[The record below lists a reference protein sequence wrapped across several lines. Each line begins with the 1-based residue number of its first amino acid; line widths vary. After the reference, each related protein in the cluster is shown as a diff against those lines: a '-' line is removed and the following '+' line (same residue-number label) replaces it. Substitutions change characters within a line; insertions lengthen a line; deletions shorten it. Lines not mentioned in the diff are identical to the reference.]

1 MATLVIRL
9 LAAMSVAEIIAG
21 VARGI
26 VLGVACGI
34 LGLAGNA
41 WELSAVVAVIYALCL
56 LVCGWRQWRGGA

>member
-21 VARGI
+21 VTRGI

-34 LGLAGNA
+34 LGLAGTA
-41 WELSAVVAVIYALCL
+41 WLD
-56 LVCGWRQWRGGA
+56 WRS